1 MHAKVTFWNRNYWSL
16 CLALQKMLLGCLRYL
31 CFLFVC
37 VCFSLGVW
45 FTLCYFVY
53 DTKHALCTEFA
64 DLFKRCL
71 LLVLLEDFAC
81 MIFSLVFK
89 ILKKCLRK

>member
-1 MHAKVTFWNRNYWSL
+1 
-16 CLALQKMLLGCLRYL
+16 MLGPPEDVIGLFEISVLFVC
-31 CFLFVC
+31 LFVC